1 MSLSAEAVL
10 ALAPDEASA
19 KAARGLVSPSK
30 WPTLGASD
38 VAVWGECQG
47 SGSKPYQTQVDLA
60 GPAFRCSCPS
70 RKFPCKH
77 GLALLLIRAA
87 EPARFA
93 GGEAPAWVNEW
104 LATRA
109 AKAEK
114 KEQQAQAAAA
124 APADPDAAAR
134 RVQQRWTRI
143 DAAAEQLQ
151 RWLADQV
158 SQGLGAHGATVAA
171 SGTEMAAR
179 LVDMQAPGLAQRLLG
194 ALTWLGD
201 AARTRADAPH
211 RLLAQLGLLQ
221 LACEAV
227 QRRATLTP
235 AELGDLRA
243 VLGWPVDKAEVLV
256 DGERVRG
263 GWVVIGLATQERDNR
278 LSERRVWLQHEGS
291 AQRALLLDHA
301 FAGQGFEQLWV
312 VGTRLE
318 ATLAFFPA
326 SRPLRAVL
334 AETHDAP
341 VPVGW
346 DRTAPAVADADE
358 WQGVA
363 QRVATQPWT
372 PWHPLLFADAVM
384 LHDGIG
390 FHVVAA
396 GRRLPVQ
403 LPDELGWML
412 LAQTGGHPVPLMGEW
427 DGHAFTPLSA
437 WVDGQLQ
444 WIHAAALSGGPA

>member
-19 KAARGLVSPSK
+19 KAAKGLVSPSK

-47 SGSKPYQTQVDLA
+47 SGSKPYQTQVDLT

-87 EPARFA
+87 DPSRFA
-93 GGEAPAWVNEW
+93 SGDAPAWVSEW

-124 APADPDAAAR
+124 TPVDPEAAAR
-134 RVQQRWTRI
+134 RVEQRWARI
-143 DAAAEQLQ
+143 DGAARQLQ

-158 SQGLGAHGATVAA
+158 SQGLGAQATTTAA
-171 SGTEMAAR
+171 SGAEMAAR
-179 LVDMQAPGLAQRLLG
+179 LVDMQAPGLAQRVQG
-194 ALTWLGD
+194 AMAWLSEPARSRPD
-201 AARTRADAPH
+201 ASQ
-211 RLLAQLGLLQ
+211 RLLAQMGLLQ
-221 LACEAV
+221 LACDAV
-227 QRRATLTP
+227 QQRARLEP
-235 AELGDLRA
+235 AQLADLRV
-243 VLGWPVDKAEVLV
+243 VLGWPQDKTEVLA
-256 DGERVRG
+256 DGLRMRAR
-263 GWVVIGLATQERDNR
+263 WVVIGLATQERDNR
-278 LSERRVWLQHEGS
+278 LSERRVWLQDEHSG
-291 AQRALLLDHA
+291 QRALLLDHA

-312 VGTRLE
+312 TGTRLE

-326 SRPLRAVL
+326 SQPLRAVVAEIHDTPVAVSWAQAGL
-334 AETHDAP
+334 AA
-341 VPVGW
+341 
-346 DRTAPAVADADE
+346 ADADE
-358 WQGVA
+358 WTSVA
-363 QRVATQPWT
+363 RRVATQPWT
-372 PWHPLLFADAVM
+372 PLHPLLFSEAAV
-384 LHDGIG
+384 LHDGNG
-390 FHVVAA
+390 LHVEAG
-396 GRRLPVQ
+396 GRRLPAQ
-403 LPDELGWML
+403 LPDEPGWML

-427 DGHAFTPLSA
+427 DGHSLTPLAA

-444 WIHAAALSGGPA
+444 WIHTAAMTGVSA